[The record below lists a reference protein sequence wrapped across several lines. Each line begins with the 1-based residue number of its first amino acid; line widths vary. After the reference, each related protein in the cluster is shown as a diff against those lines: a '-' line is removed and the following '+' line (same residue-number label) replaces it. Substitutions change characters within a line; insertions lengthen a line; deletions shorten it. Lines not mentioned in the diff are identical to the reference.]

1 MQTSRETFVLDTCSL
16 VNCSRELA
24 GQKILALLYQMFHIV
39 LPEKVNEELSTI
51 RVKDPDLLTFARG
64 FIDVRKELVR
74 ETSEY
79 ACCLNVVKEWFDQN
93 KMSKEFSDLHPGE
106 IHCLALALYIAK
118 RERKFV
124 ILLTDD
130 FKARR
135 KGLLRFVLAQQIGI
149 VRSTAE
155 AVALLYALE
164 QGIGESHAMAAIQD
178 YVRNNTFTYY
188 AQSYFLNL
196 IDMSCRRLG
205 SSLCLAKCL

>member
-1 MQTSRETFVLDTCSL
+1 MQTGRQTFVLDTCSL

-24 GQKILALLYQMFHIV
+24 GQKILALLDQIFHVV
-39 LPEKVNEELSTI
+39 LPEKVYEELSTI
-51 RVKDPDLLTFARG
+51 RVQDPNLLTAARG
-64 FIDVRKELVR
+64 FIEVRKELVR

-79 ACCLNVVKEWFDQN
+79 AGCLNVVKEWFDQN
-93 KMSKEFSDLHPGE
+93 KMSKEFSNLHAGE
-106 IHCLALALYIAK
+106 IHCLALALYISK

-155 AVALLYALE
+155 AVVLLYALE
-164 QGIGESHAMAAIQD
+164 RAIGESHATAAIQD
-178 YVRNNTFTYY
+178 FVRNNTFTCY
-188 AQSYFLNL
+188 AQDYFFDL

-205 SSLCLAKCL
+205 STLCLANCL